1 MSVPRLMA
9 MSRLPTA
16 RRASPH
22 TSVKGRGR
30 RGACLGAGVREL
42 ELQTAPLAGGRGPV
56 RSGSGAES
64 GANGC
69 SAETASSVGGAVV
82 GAASSVGS
90 AVVGAASSVGSAVVG
105 VSSSVIVVSSLVG
118 SAAGL
123 RRGRACGVQLLVGV
137 LVGAAVG
144 PGAVVRTSP
153 PYPVPSGPATPSP
166 RAMARLTQDS

>member
-22 TSVKGRGR
+22 TSVKGRAR

-42 ELQTAPLAGGRGPV
+42 ELQTASLAGGRGPV
-56 RSGSGAES
+56 RPGSGAEA

-69 SAETASSVGGAVV
+69 SAET
-82 GAASSVGS
+82 
-90 AVVGAASSVGSAVVG
+90 ASSVGSAVVG
-105 VSSSVIVVSSLVG
+105 VSSSVMVVSSLVG

-123 RRGRACGVQLLVGV
+123 RRGCACGVQLLVGVLVGV

-144 PGAVVRTSP
+144 PGAVVRTSS

>member
-22 TSVKGRGR
+22 TSVKGRAR

-42 ELQTAPLAGGRGPV
+42 ELQTASLAGGRGPV
-56 RSGSGAES
+56 RPGSGAEA

-69 SAETASSVGGAVV
+69 SAETASSVG
-82 GAASSVGS
+82 S
-90 AVVGAASSVGSAVVG
+90 AVVGASSSVGSAVVG
-105 VSSSVIVVSSLVG
+105 VSSSVMVVSSLVG

-123 RRGRACGVQLLVGV
+123 RRGCACGVQLLVGVLVGV

-144 PGAVVRTSP
+144 PGAVVRTSS

>member
-1 MSVPRLMA
+1 MA

-22 TSVKGRGR
+22 TSVKGRAR
-30 RGACLGAGVREL
+30 RGACLGTGVREL
-42 ELQTAPLAGGRGPV
+42 ELQTASPPGGRDPV
-56 RSGSGAES
+56 RSGSGAEA

-69 SAETASSVGGAVV
+69 SDETAV
-82 GAASSVGS
+82 SSVGS
-90 AVVGAASSVGSAVVG
+90 AVVGASSSVGSAVVG
-105 VSSSVIVVSSLVG
+105 VSSSVMVVSSLVG

-123 RRGRACGVQLLVGV
+123 RRGCACGVQLLVGVLVGV

>member
-22 TSVKGRGR
+22 TSVKGRAR

-42 ELQTAPLAGGRGPV
+42 ELQTASLAGGRGPV
-56 RSGSGAES
+56 RPGSGAEA

-69 SAETASSVGGAVV
+69 SAET
-82 GAASSVGS
+82 
-90 AVVGAASSVGSAVVG
+90 ASSVGSAVVG
-105 VSSSVIVVSSLVG
+105 VSSSVMVVSSLVG

-123 RRGRACGVQLLVGV
+123 RRGCACGVQLLVGV

-144 PGAVVRTSP
+144 PGAVVRTSS